1 VAALERVAEPR
12 SIPVDNDSL
21 AERGRALEE
30 DYFRKKDRELIERI
44 AAAVAQAGHRSAAP
58 ADLNDPRALQ
68 ELHDLGFSLETVGL
82 LPLMPALQAAWTE
95 GGVTAAERQ
104 LFLGLARARGI
115 PQGSAADEQLTEW
128 AGRRPDDAV
137 FSHAHRLIRALL
149 NAGAPGSLHA
159 EDIVSQADQIAA
171 AGSILGLS
179 RLSAEEKTLLA
190 QLRRRGGS

>member
-1 VAALERVAEPR
+1 
-12 SIPVDNDSL
+12 VDNDSL

-44 AAAVAQAGHRSAAP
+44 AAAVARAGHRSAA
-58 ADLNDPRALQ
+58 AARLDDPRALQ

-82 LPLMPALQAAWTE
+82 LPLMPALQAVWTE

-149 NAGAPGSLHA
+149 DAGAPGSLDA